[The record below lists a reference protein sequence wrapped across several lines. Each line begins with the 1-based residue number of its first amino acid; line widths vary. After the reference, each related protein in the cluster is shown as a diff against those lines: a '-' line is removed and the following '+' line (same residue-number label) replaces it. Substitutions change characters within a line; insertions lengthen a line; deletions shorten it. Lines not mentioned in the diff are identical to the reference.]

1 MASRMMTRIGGLG
14 RRETAIAIA
23 VLAVSSAVAI
33 WVVREPEREAIEAAY
48 SGYLGD
54 LRNQRFRSAG
64 MRMYPDDLVGLK
76 RAAIELAGED
86 RAFREATLDRL
97 EAASAEEL
105 GAVPKERF
113 YEYLLERTFTAHPE
127 VRQALLSGETIGMRV
142 RRHGDDAGVE
152 ATLRV
157 ATPEGRRH
165 FVMTLKLR
173 RTDETWFVRL

>member
-1 MASRMMTRIGGLG
+1 MASRVLTRVGGLG
-14 RRETAIAIA
+14 KREAAIAIA

-64 MRMYPDDLVGLK
+64 LRMDPDDLAGLK
-76 RAAIELAGED
+76 RAALVLAGED
-86 RAFREATLDRL
+86 RAFRRETLERL

-113 YEYLLERTFTAHPE
+113 YEYLLERTFDAHPE
-127 VRQALLSGETIGMRV
+127 VRQALLSGETVGMRV
-142 RRHGDDAGVE
+142 RRHGDDAGLE

-157 ATPEGRRH
+157 NTPEGRRH

-173 RTDETWFVRL
+173 RSDDVWFVRL